1 MWQTTAKGCTITV
14 IAAPGSHRAD
24 VRITGEVDTPAAS
37 ALTEAA
43 FRLADGSPRSVFV
56 DLAGV
61 TFAGSALPN
70 FLALA
75 HRLLPRRSVLVVCR
89 PDRMTHRVLQMTGM
103 MQILTVRDHLLSQA
117 VPNDPFPGPE
127 RASA

>member
-1 MWQTTAKGCTITV
+1 MWQTTANGCTVTV

-24 VRITGEVDTPAAS
+24 VQITGDVDTPAAP

-43 FRLADGSPRSVFV
+43 YRLADGSPRSVFV

-61 TFAGSALPN
+61 NFAGSALPN

-75 HRLLPRRSVLVVCR
+75 HRLLSRRSVLVVCR
-89 PDRMTHRVLQMTGM
+89 PDPMTLRVLQMTGM

-117 VPNDPFPGPE
+117 VHNDPFPGPE